1 MNKTMKSLY
10 SWNRYYSKNAKA
22 KSKNIIR
29 IIKTDCKS
37 KLEIVTEIF
46 LKKRKSNKEN
56 AKGIDKRICLNKIS
70 ENQKM
75 F

>member
-22 KSKNIIR
+22 KSKNMW

-56 AKGIDKRICLNKIS
+56 AKGIDQRICLNKIDK
-70 ENQKM
+70 NQKM